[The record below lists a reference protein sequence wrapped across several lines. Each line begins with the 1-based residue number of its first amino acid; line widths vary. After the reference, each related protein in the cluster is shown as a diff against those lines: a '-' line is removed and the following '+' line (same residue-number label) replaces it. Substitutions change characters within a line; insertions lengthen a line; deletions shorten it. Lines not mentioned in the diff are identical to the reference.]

1 MPTNVDTPVTC
12 KFSAMLTVSKS
23 EVPST
28 SKFPLASIFPENVAS
43 SATVK
48 ASTVVA
54 PSTSKSPDMFND
66 VKVPREVTF
75 GCAGV

>member
-1 MPTNVDTPVTC
+1 M
-12 KFSAMLTVSKS
+12 
-23 EVPST
+23 
-28 SKFPLASIFPENVAS
+28 FPENVAS

-54 PSTSKSPDMFND
+54 PSTSRSPDTFNE

-75 GCAGV
+75 GCAAV